1 MARDPYPH
9 RDPDTPSDH
18 IERAN
23 GGTDTPAADDGADG
37 AEQRPRYR
45 GERSDPIFGYLVA
58 VAVALGTAPF
68 LPAQADLRYTL
79 SWGALAAFG
88 VLAWLLGNST
98 RIADERPEDLAWG
111 VVFGLI
117 LALLFLAFGGGTL
130 SSALSRLFVG
140 MNIGTVLAYM
150 VFVMPLG
157 ETLFFRALMQNSQP
171 FWAVALFAT
180 VWAGI
185 LFLPL
190 LDVGRFPAPSA
201 LIMLM
206 LLMMNLIYGYVRDR
220 NGLAAAWLCQI
231 TCNVI
236 LLALPLLSRPVG

>member
-1 MARDPYPH
+1 MARDPY
-9 RDPDTPSDH
+9 RDADTQAEHATQDTTSDS
-18 IERAN
+18 
-23 GGTDTPAADDGADG
+23 DTADDSTATGNA
-37 AEQRPRYR
+37 RPRYR

-79 SWGALAAFG
+79 SWGALAGFG
-88 VLAWLLGNST
+88 VLAWLLGNSA
-98 RIADERPEDLAWG
+98 RVSDERPEDLAWG

-130 SSALSRLFVG
+130 SSTLSRVFVG

-171 FWAVALFAT
+171 FWAVALFCT

-236 LLALPLLSRPVG
+236 LLALPLLNRGAV